1 MELSGLI
8 FVALAV
14 AWAVYLIPKAV
25 RHHDEVASSRS
36 VDRFSSTMRVLARRE
51 PVSKRDVRLVVT
63 PGRATSGAEV
73 TVKPSAAAPT
83 PAQLRA
89 RREAAKRATKRRRR
103 VLGLLVLANV
113 VVATLAYLQVVE
125 WVWQAVPAGLV
136 VVWLVLCRV
145 MVKSE
150 RRSLVPVAV
159 STDQPEADAD
169 PTDVPDDYAVERNR
183 QGFDEVAA
191 SAETSTMPAVADGTL
206 WDPLPVTLPTYVT
219 KPAAARRTVR
229 TIELGEPGAWT
240 SGRTEETS
248 ALARE
253 ADAAAASARDAGEE
267 PERRA
272 VGS

>member
-1 MELSGLI
+1 MI

-14 AWAVYLIPKAV
+14 AWAVYLIPKAL
-25 RHHDEVASSRS
+25 RHHDEVARSRS
-36 VDRFSSTMRVLARRE
+36 VDRFSNTMRVLARRE
-51 PVSKRDVRLVVT
+51 PVNKRDVRLVVT
-63 PGRATSGAEV
+63 PGRPAAAAEV

-103 VLGLLVLANV
+103 VLGLLLLANV
-113 VVATLAYLQVVE
+113 VVSTLAALQVVA
-125 WVWQAVPAGLV
+125 WVWEAIPAGLV

-150 RRSLVPVAV
+150 RRGLAPVAV
-159 STDQPEADAD
+159 VATEEASAEAPAPSDE
-169 PTDVPDDYAVERNR
+169 DVPAEYAVERNR